1 MGSDDRG
8 RGAHG
13 RLASGL
19 LLHAGIVALWLGT
32 FLLARLLEHSPHA
45 SLWFP
50 PAAVTFAALL
60 VVGARALPAIL
71 VACTL
76 ATYAAELQYAGSVR
90 PGVLAA
96 SSVAFALTHGLAYG
110 VPAMLLRGPPDR
122 LSTDVTLRSV
132 TRFILLGMIGAA
144 LAAFSGVLALSAT
157 GLIDTATPGRLMAAW
172 WMGDF
177 VALLTLAPIFIRWM
191 VAAVEA
197 AGLRGGVGF
206 APFLSERT
214 PASRVAMAKLALQ
227 AAVTVALLVLAHAL
241 QERNMLL
248 ALLVVPL
255 VLQLWVVHTES
266 RNAALQGVVIF
277 SLITVGAGAMFDVAT
292 DVVALQF
299 AAIGLA
305 VNTYFGLAVPAL
317 YSSNERL
324 REQVTRDRLTGVM
337 TRAYF
342 EDRAN
347 QELERAKA
355 DRRPVAVI
363 LFDLDRLKAINDTHG
378 HAVGDAVLAQ
388 LAARCAASLRPGDL
402 LGRLSGDEFAVFLPE
417 ADAVVAD
424 AVIGRMRAALQ
435 SPPFAAPVSTVS
447 ASFGCAVGGAPADSL
462 AGLLRAADEV
472 MYAQKRLSRESLAAA
487 GQ

>member
-13 RLASGL
+13 RLVPGL
-19 LLHAGIVALWLGT
+19 LLHAGIVALWLAT

-76 ATYAAELQYAGSVR
+76 ATFVAELQYASSVR

-110 VPAMLLRGPPDR
+110 VPAMLLRRHPER
-122 LSTDVTLRSV
+122 LSVEVTLRSV
-132 TRFILLGMIGAA
+132 TRFILLGMVGAA

-157 GLIDTATPGRLMAAW
+157 GLIDTDTPGRLMAAW

-177 VALLTLAPIFIRWM
+177 VALLAFAPLFIRWM
-191 VAAVEA
+191 VGAVNL
-197 AGLRGGVGF
+197 AGLHGGVGF
-206 APFLSERT
+206 APFLRERVPT
-214 PASRVAMAKLALQ
+214 SRAALAKLALL

-266 RNAALQGVVIF
+266 RNAALHGVVIF

-324 REQVTRDRLTGVM
+324 REQVIRDRLTGVM

-355 DRRPVAVI
+355 EGRQVAVI

-417 ADAVVAD
+417 ADASVAD
-424 AVIGRMRAALQ
+424 AVVGRMRASLQ
-435 SPPFAAPVSTVS
+435 STPFAAPADVVS
-447 ASFGCAVGGAPADSL
+447 ASFGCAAGGAPTDTL
-462 AGLLRAADEV
+462 TGLLRAADEA
-472 MYAQKRLSRESLAAA
+472 MYTQKRLLRGAFPDA
-487 GQ
+487 GP